1 MEENEMS
8 TDELYQ
14 AMAQSV
20 IEGEPEQAARLAQQ
34 GLAAGLEPLTMIEEG
49 FGAGVEVVGDLFAQG
64 EYFLPDL
71 VIEAKAMQE
80 ALAVLGSEL
89 RRRQETRR
97 TYGKVVIGTVQG
109 DIHEIGKNLVVTL
122 LSVNGFEVFDLGVDV
137 LDETFIAEVKET
149 DADILGMSALLT
161 TTMPAQGRVIQAL
174 EEAGIR
180 NEVKVIV
187 GGAPVTQSW
196 ADEIGADGY
205 SEDAVGAVALA
216 KRLLGV
222 G

>member
-1 MEENEMS
+1 MS
-8 TDELYQ
+8 IKELYQ

-20 IEGEPEQAARLAQQ
+20 IEGEPEEAARLAQQ
-34 GLAAGLEPLTMIEEG
+34 GLAAGLEPLAIIEQG
-49 FGAGVEVVGDLFAQG
+49 FAAGIKVVGELFAKG

-71 VIEAKAMQE
+71 VIGAKAMEE
-80 ALAVLGSEL
+80 AMAVLESEL
-89 RRRQETRR
+89 HRRQETRR
-97 TYGKVVIGTVQG
+97 AYGKVVIGTVQG
-109 DIHEIGKNLVVTL
+109 DIHEIGKNLVATL
-122 LSVNGFEVFDLGVDV
+122 LSVNGFEVLNLGVDV
-137 LDETFIAEVKET
+137 PDETFIAKVKET
-149 DADILGMSALLT
+149 RANVLGMSALLT

-180 NEVKVIV
+180 DKVKVII

-216 KRLLGV
+216 KRLLGI
-222 G
+222 

>member
-1 MEENEMS
+1 MS
-8 TDELYQ
+8 TEELYQ

-20 IEGEPEQAARLAQQ
+20 IEGEPEEAARLAKQ
-34 GLAAGLEPLTMIEEG
+34 GLEAGLEPLAIIEQG
-49 FGAGVEVVGDLFAQG
+49 FAAGVKVVGELFAKG

-71 VIEAKAMQE
+71 VIGAKAMEE
-80 ALAVLGSEL
+80 AMAVLESEL
-89 RRRQETRR
+89 HRRQETRR

-109 DIHEIGKNLVVTL
+109 DIHEIGKNLVATM
-122 LSVNGFEVFDLGVDV
+122 LSVNGFEVLNLGVDV
-137 LDETFIAEVKET
+137 PDETFIAKVKET
-149 DADILGMSALLT
+149 GADILGMSALLT

-196 ADEIGADGY
+196 ADGIGADGY
-205 SEDAVGAVALA
+205 AEDAVGAVALA
-216 KRLLGV
+216 RRLLGV
-222 G
+222 L

>member
-1 MEENEMS
+1 MS

-71 VIEAKAMQE
+71 VIGAKAMQE

-137 LDETFIAEVKET
+137 LDETFIAEVKEI

>member
-1 MEENEMS
+1 MS
-8 TDELYQ
+8 IKELYQ

-20 IEGEPEQAARLAQQ
+20 IEGEPEEAARLAQQ
-34 GLAAGLEPLTMIEEG
+34 GLEAGLEPLAIIEQG
-49 FGAGVEVVGDLFAQG
+49 FAAGIKVVGELFAQG

-71 VIEAKAMQE
+71 VIGAKAMEE
-80 ALAVLGSEL
+80 AMAVLESEL

-109 DIHEIGKNLVVTL
+109 DIHEIGKNLVATL
-122 LSVNGFEVFDLGVDV
+122 LSVNGFEVLNLGVDV
-137 LDETFIAEVKET
+137 PDETFIAKVKET
-149 DADILGMSALLT
+149 GANVLGMSALLT

-180 NEVKVIV
+180 DKVKVII
-187 GGAPVTQSW
+187 GGAPATQSW

-216 KRLLGV
+216 RRLLGV
-222 G
+222 V

>member
-1 MEENEMS
+1 M
-8 TDELYQ
+8 
-14 AMAQSV
+14 
-20 IEGEPEQAARLAQQ
+20 
-34 GLAAGLEPLTMIEEG
+34 
-49 FGAGVEVVGDLFAQG
+49 
-64 EYFLPDL
+64 
-71 VIEAKAMQE
+71 
-80 ALAVLGSEL
+80 LGSEL

>member
-1 MEENEMS
+1 MS
-8 TDELYQ
+8 IKELYQ

-20 IEGEPEQAARLAQQ
+20 IEGEPEEAARLAQQ
-34 GLAAGLEPLTMIEEG
+34 GLEAGLEPLAIIEQG
-49 FGAGVEVVGDLFAQG
+49 FAAGIKVVGELFAKG

-71 VIEAKAMQE
+71 VIGAKAMEE
-80 ALAVLGSEL
+80 AMAVLESEL

-109 DIHEIGKNLVVTL
+109 DIHEIGKNLVATL
-122 LSVNGFEVFDLGVDV
+122 LSVNGFEVLNLGVDV
-137 LDETFIAEVKET
+137 PDETFIAKVKET
-149 DADILGMSALLT
+149 GANVLGMSALLT

-180 NEVKVIV
+180 DKVKVII
-187 GGAPVTQSW
+187 GGAPATQSW

-216 KRLLGV
+216 RQLLGV
-222 G
+222 V

>member
-1 MEENEMS
+1 MS

-20 IEGEPEQAARLAQQ
+20 IEGEPEEAARLAQQ
-34 GLAAGLEPLTMIEEG
+34 GLAAGLEPLAMIEQG
-49 FGAGVEVVGDLFAQG
+49 FAAGIRVVGDLFTQG

-71 VIEAKAMQE
+71 VIGAKAMEE
-80 ALAVLGSEL
+80 AMAVLESEL
-89 RRRQETRR
+89 RRRQESRR
-97 TYGKVVIGTVQG
+97 THGKVVIGTVQG
-109 DIHEIGKNLVVTL
+109 DIHEIGKNLVATL
-122 LSVNGFEVFDLGVDV
+122 LSVSGFEVFDLGVDV
-137 LDETFIAEVKET
+137 PDETFVAKVKEA
-149 DADILGMSALLT
+149 DANILGMSALLT

-174 EEAGIR
+174 EEAGMR
-180 NEVKVIV
+180 SKVKVIV

-216 KRLLGV
+216 RRLLGIV
-222 G
+222 

>member
-1 MEENEMS
+1 
-8 TDELYQ
+8 
-14 AMAQSV
+14 V
-20 IEGEPEQAARLAQQ
+20 GE
-34 GLAAGLEPLTMIEEG
+34 
-49 FGAGVEVVGDLFAQG
+49 LFAKG

-71 VIEAKAMQE
+71 VIGAKAMEE
-80 ALAVLGSEL
+80 AMAVLESEL

-109 DIHEIGKNLVVTL
+109 DIHEIGKNLVATL
-122 LSVNGFEVFDLGVDV
+122 LSVNGFEVLNLGVDV
-137 LDETFIAEVKET
+137 PDETFIAKVKET
-149 DADILGMSALLT
+149 GANVLGMSALLT

-180 NEVKVIV
+180 DKVKVII
-187 GGAPVTQSW
+187 GGAPATQSW

-216 KRLLGV
+216 RQLLGV
-222 G
+222 V

>member
-1 MEENEMS
+1 MS
-8 TDELYQ
+8 IKELYQ

-20 IEGEPEQAARLAQQ
+20 IEGEPEEAARLAQQ
-34 GLAAGLEPLTMIEEG
+34 GLEAGLEPLAIIEQG
-49 FGAGVEVVGDLFAQG
+49 FAAGIKVVGELFAKG

-71 VIEAKAMQE
+71 VIGAKAMEE
-80 ALAVLGSEL
+80 AMAVLESEL

-109 DIHEIGKNLVVTL
+109 DIHEIGKNLVATL
-122 LSVNGFEVFDLGVDV
+122 LSVNGFEVLNLGVDV
-137 LDETFIAEVKET
+137 PDETFIAKVKET
-149 DADILGMSALLT
+149 GANVLGMSALLT

-180 NEVKVIV
+180 DKVKVII
-187 GGAPVTQSW
+187 GGAPATQSW

-216 KRLLGV
+216 KRLLGI
-222 G
+222 

>member
-1 MEENEMS
+1 MS
-8 TDELYQ
+8 TDESYQ

-20 IEGEPEQAARLAQQ
+20 IEGEPEEAARLAQQ
-34 GLAAGLEPLTMIEEG
+34 GLAAGLEPLVIIEKG
-49 FGAGVEVVGDLFAQG
+49 FAVGVKVVGELFAKG

-71 VIEAKAMQE
+71 VIGAKAMEE
-80 ALAVLGSEL
+80 AMAVLESEL
-89 RRRQETRR
+89 HRRQETRR

-109 DIHEIGKNLVVTL
+109 DIHEIGKNLVATL

-137 LDETFIAEVKET
+137 TDDTFIAKVKDT
-149 DADILGMSALLT
+149 GANVLGMSALLT
-161 TTMPAQGRVIQAL
+161 TTMPAQRRVIQAL

-196 ADEIGADGY
+196 ADKIGADGY
-205 SEDAVGAVALA
+205 SEDAVGAAALVQ
-216 KRLLGV
+216 RLLGI